1 MLQNNPSKTRV
12 TILMGAVIVVGALV
26 VVRLFFLQVIHG
38 ERYDTEF
45 ENRFTTPT
53 GAFDR
58 GGIYFTTK
66 EGTTVAAATI
76 ESGYKLA
83 IEPRRVVDPEG
94 TLEKLLLLIPGIDQE
109 KFFAS
114 VAKTNDPYEEIAS
127 RISVDVAKGIEEL
140 KLPGVTLYRDK
151 WRFYPG
157 ESLAAKAIGFVS
169 YKDDRLVGNYG
180 LESFYNDTLSRSGS
194 SLSRNFFAEL
204 FANVQST
211 VFKNE
216 AVSGDIVTTLE
227 PTVQTELERAV
238 AAVREQWASDA
249 VGAVVMDPLTGA
261 IVGMAHVP
269 TFDLNRFGDVD
280 EVSVYANPFA
290 QNVYEMGS
298 IIKPVVMASAL
309 DAGAVT
315 PQTTYTDKGF
325 VQVQDR
331 TIYNFDKKGR
341 GTATMQDVLNQSL
354 NTGMVFVEG
363 RMGKE
368 LFKTYM
374 LDRFRLGER
383 TGIDLPGEVRGLVSN
398 LNTSNDVNYANA
410 AFGQGIATT
419 PIAIVRAFAALA
431 NGGSLIVPHLA
442 SAIDQENGERVPLS
456 YEKKEGVIAPET
468 ATTITNMLIKVVD
481 EGYGRKMKHFT
492 VAAKTGTAQVAKPN
506 GQGYYD
512 DRNLH
517 SLIGYFPATN
527 PRFVIYFFNYYPKN
541 GGQFAIQTLA
551 GPFFDMIEFLG
562 NYYELTPDR

>member
-1 MLQNNPSKTRV
+1 
-12 TILMGAVIVVGALV
+12 
-26 VVRLFFLQVIHG
+26 
-38 ERYDTEF
+38 
-45 ENRFTTPT
+45 
-53 GAFDR
+53 
-58 GGIYFTTK
+58 
-66 EGTTVAAATI
+66 
-76 ESGYKLA
+76 
-83 IEPRRVVDPEG
+83 
-94 TLEKLLLLIPGIDQE
+94 
-109 KFFAS
+109 
-114 VAKTNDPYEEIAS
+114 
-127 RISVDVAKGIEEL
+127 
-140 KLPGVTLYRDK
+140 
-151 WRFYPG
+151 
-157 ESLAAKAIGFVS
+157 
-169 YKDDRLVGNYG
+169 
-180 LESFYNDTLSRSGS
+180 
-194 SLSRNFFAEL
+194 
-204 FANVQST
+204 
-211 VFKNE
+211 
-216 AVSGDIVTTLE
+216 
-227 PTVQTELERAV
+227 
-238 AAVREQWASDA
+238 
-249 VGAVVMDPLTGA
+249 
-261 IVGMAHVP
+261 
-269 TFDLNRFGDVD
+269 
-280 EVSVYANPFA
+280 
-290 QNVYEMGS
+290 VYEMGS